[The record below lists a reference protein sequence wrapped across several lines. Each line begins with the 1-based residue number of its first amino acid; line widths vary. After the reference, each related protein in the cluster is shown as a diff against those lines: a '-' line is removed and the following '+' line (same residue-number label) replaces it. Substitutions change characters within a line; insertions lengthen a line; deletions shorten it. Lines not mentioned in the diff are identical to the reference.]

1 MIFGASGRGGGAMA
15 RLFFTVT
22 VAGLCLA
29 VSWAGAQPQTEKAKP
44 AEANPPV
51 FTLGTLITGTYR
63 EIQRYAESAMGI
75 GVIRSAV
82 ESAVLFLESLL
93 GQENVYTMSMQN
105 LEKAIHPPVFT
116 LGTLITGTYLCAS
129 VLIRKQNKSPPF
141 RQQFLEMVIRF
152 LAEGAASGLNVIAVY
167 LTEIL
172 RVTGFNVAVTL
183 PLFTPEGVTAIAQ
196 WGLLALFG
204 YWVLTML
211 LHLVICVV
219 KRVLWVVKTVL
230 VLWLFGL
237 IVTDK
242 NATADTTAVRL
253 WGLVLGCVLLNLL
266 KSDSEKICSVDNRL
280 RNLEGRL
287 KAVEKR
293 KGE

>member
-1 MIFGASGRGGGAMA
+1 MA

-82 ESAVLFLESLL
+82 E
-93 GQENVYTMSMQN
+93 
-105 LEKAIHPPVFT
+105 
-116 LGTLITGTYLCAS
+116 
-129 VLIRKQNKSPPF
+129 
-141 RQQFLEMVIRF
+141 FLEMVIRF

-219 KRVLWVVKTVL
+219 KRVFWVVKTVL
-230 VLWLFGL
+230 ALWLFGL

-266 KSDSEKICSVDNRL
+266 KSDSEKTCSMDNRL